1 MPLARVYEVA
11 HLISR
16 FTEYLW
22 CKGHHQLRNGIF
34 SNCVW
39 IFWWNISMGI
49 KLTRC
54 VPVNFPVCV
63 HIQHT
68 EDMFS
73 KWDIYIFLIFIFN
86 HILWR
91 KRKGQPWTHQFSPDH
106 PHCLALR
113 SVTCKLLM
121 YQWQQYQNSS
131 KASTSVLSCCIWEC
145 IKQLPYS
152 ANSQFIC
159 RAKYFCVANLF
170 S

>member
-1 MPLARVYEVA
+1 MPL
-11 HLISR
+11 SQS
-16 FTEYLW
+16 LW
-22 CKGHHQLRNGIF
+22 GCPSDFKIHRTPVMQRPPSAQEWHF
-34 SNCVW
+34 SNSVW
-39 IFWWNISMGI
+39 IFSWDISMGI

-54 VPVNFPVCV
+54 VPVNFAVCV

-68 EDMFS
+68 EDMWISFQNE
-73 KWDIYIFLIFIFN
+73 IFYFFFN
-86 HILWR
+86 HIFWR
-91 KRKGQPWTHQFSPDH
+91 KRKGQSWTHQFSPDH

-121 YQWQQYQNSS
+121 YQRQQYQNSS
-131 KASTSVLSCCIWEC
+131 KASTSVLLCCIWEC

-152 ANSQFIC
+152 ANSPFIC